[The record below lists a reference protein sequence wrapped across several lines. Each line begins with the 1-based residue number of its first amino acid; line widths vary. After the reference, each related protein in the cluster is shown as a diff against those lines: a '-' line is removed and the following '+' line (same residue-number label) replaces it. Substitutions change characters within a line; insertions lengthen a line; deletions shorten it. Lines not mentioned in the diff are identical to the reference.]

1 MPAFRPC
8 FIPTCHNRRG
18 RMLHVQLTSFF
29 FFFGLDQI
37 AVTVVKRDFSIV
49 VVAVAFFVG
58 SLHTSNSN
66 NNNNC
71 SKATRCEAR

>member
-1 MPAFRPC
+1 MPGFRPC

-29 FFFGLDQI
+29 FGLDQV

-58 SLHTSNSN
+58 SLHTSN
-66 NNNNC
+66 NNNC